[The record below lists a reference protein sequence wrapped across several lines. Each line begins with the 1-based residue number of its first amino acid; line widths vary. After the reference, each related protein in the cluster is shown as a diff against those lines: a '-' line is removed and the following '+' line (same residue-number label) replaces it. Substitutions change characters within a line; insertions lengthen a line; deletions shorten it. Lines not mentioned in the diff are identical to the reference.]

1 MPQTM
6 GQAPFY
12 FYSAESKQQQQQQ
25 QMLRQVHGLP
35 ATPAY
40 SRPGSSSLSQPPTL
54 YSNGPTVMASGVSSA
69 PSSRKPSIMLETDL
83 AGDSYFPATP
93 PLSTAGSSIGSPN
106 SYDILQTPMNPMF
119 SGLEGFETAKDTFE
133 PPELV
138 ALDWSSCGS
147 PPMTPGKWR
156 YFLLLVKS
164 TLDVFSLI
172 VSNTG
177 AFFVVCERTVSW
189 SGWRWRRLR
198 VVLKGGFF
206 HALGIF
212 LLRGGQVPLKLALY
226 FSC

>member
-1 MPQTM
+1 MDTMIPQTM

-12 FYSAESKQQQQQQ
+12 FYSAESKQQQQQQQQQQ

-40 SRPGSSSLSQPPTL
+40 SRPGSSSRSQPPTL

-83 AGDSYFPATP
+83 VGDSYFPATP

-106 SYDILQTPMNPMF
+106 SYDVLQTPMNPMF
-119 SGLEGFETAKDTFE
+119 SGLEAFETAKDTFE

-147 PPMTPGKWR
+147 PPMTPGKWQ
-156 YFLLLVKS
+156 YFLLLVNS
-164 TLDVFSLI
+164 ALDVSSL
-172 VSNTG
+172 
-177 AFFVVCERTVSW
+177 VVFKS
-189 SGWRWRRLR
+189 
-198 VVLKGGFF
+198 GFF
-206 HALGIF
+206 WG
-212 LLRGGQVPLKLALY
+212 V
-226 FSC
+226 